1 VDLSAAGLVMLV
13 GAAAAMDV
21 AWRRIPN
28 ALTLTGLCVALGL
41 RALQGGGPAVLHGLA
56 GAGMG
61 LALSFPLFVLGGM
74 GGGDVKLITA
84 VGAFLAPIQL
94 TYALLATALIGGLFA
109 LIVAARRGALRR
121 VVRSS
126 GGVAATLFAGLA
138 MRADLKSLPTLET
151 EGAIRIPYG
160 VPIALGAVFGL
171 VA

>member
-1 VDLSAAGLVMLV
+1 MSAVGLVMLV
-13 GAAAAMDV
+13 GAAAATDV

-28 ALTLTGLCVALGL
+28 ALTIAGLCLALGL
-41 RALQGGGPAVLHGLA
+41 RALQGGPMLVDGLL
-56 GAGMG
+56 GAAMG
-61 LALSFPLFVLGGM
+61 FVVSFPLFALGGM

-84 VGAFLAPIQL
+84 VGAFLGPLQL

-126 GGVAATLFAGLA
+126 GGVAATLLAGLA

-151 EGAIRIPYG
+151 EDAIRIPYG

>member
-1 VDLSAAGLVMLV
+1 MLV
-13 GAAAAMDV
+13 GAAAATDV

-28 ALTLTGLCVALGL
+28 ALTISGLCLALGL
-41 RALQGGGPAVLHGLA
+41 RALQGGPMLVDGLL
-56 GAGMG
+56 GAAMG
-61 LALSFPLFVLGGM
+61 FALSFPFFALGGM

-84 VGAFLAPIQL
+84 VGAFLGPFQL

-109 LIVAARRGALRR
+109 LIVAARRGALGR

-126 GGVAATLFAGLA
+126 GGVAAQLFAGLA

>member
-1 VDLSAAGLVMLV
+1 MLV

-28 ALTLTGLCVALGL
+28 WLTLTGLVVALGL
-41 RALQGGGPAVLHGLA
+41 RAMDGGGPAVLQGLA

-61 LALSFPLFVLGGM
+61 LALSFPLFALGGM

-84 VGAFLAPIQL
+84 VGAFLGPLQL
-94 TYALLATALIGGLFA
+94 TYALLATALIGGLMA
-109 LIVAARRGALRR
+109 LVVAARRGALRR

-126 GGVAATLFAGLA
+126 GDVAATLLAGLA

-160 VPIALGAVFGL
+160 VPIALGAVYGL

>member
-1 VDLSAAGLVMLV
+1 MELSAVGLVMLV

-28 ALTLTGLCVALGL
+28 VLTLTGLCVALGL
-41 RALQGGGPAVLHGLA
+41 RAMGGGPAVLDGLA

-61 LALSFPLFVLGGM
+61 LALSFPLFALGGM

-84 VGAFLAPIQL
+84 VGAFLGPIQL
-94 TYALLATALIGGLFA
+94 IYALLATALIGGLLA
-109 LIVAARRGALRR
+109 LIVSARRGALRR

-126 GGVAATLFAGLA
+126 GGVATTLLAGLA

>member
-1 VDLSAAGLVMLV
+1 MRWFLSFIP
-13 GAAAAMDV
+13 
-21 AWRRIPN
+21 RIWTN
-28 ALTLTGLCVALGL
+28 WLTLTGFVVALGL
-41 RALQGGGPAVLHGLA
+41 RAIDGGGPELLQGLA

-61 LALSFPLFVLGGM
+61 LALSFPLFALGGM

-84 VGAFLAPIQL
+84 VGAFLGPLQL
-94 TYALLATALIGGLFA
+94 TYALLATALIGGLMA
-109 LIVAARRGALRR
+109 LVVAARRGALGR

-126 GGVAATLFAGLA
+126 GGVAATLLAGLA
-138 MRADLKSLPTLET
+138 MRADLKSLPTLES